1 MPKIQIAAK
10 RKSTRSR
17 RIAATPIKRN
27 KLFSLPALIMVVICM
42 SILGYFVISTFAA
55 TTKYLPDPVTSSCPR
70 GFGISR
76 TGMDWQ
82 NEVSVAGT
90 APVYGPGK
98 KRRGYIKL
106 CRVWGFR
113 VNRSIAANLNNMIL
127 SASKAGVELKP
138 TSKYSGWRSYNMQ
151 REIRGINGCPRD
163 SSPSSACRPAT
174 AVPGTSNHEAGEA
187 LDFSNSSTRNSRV
200 HKWLKANAS
209 QFGFYNLPSEP
220 WHWSRNGR

>member
-1 MPKIQIAAK
+1 MPAK
-10 RKSTRSR
+10 KTTTKNKSSSARRMATRV
-17 RIAATPIKRN
+17 IKRN
-27 KLFSLPALIMVVICM
+27 KAFSFPALMIVVICM

-55 TTKYLPDPVTSSCPR
+55 TSKYLPDPVTSSCPR
-70 GFGISR
+70 GFGITR
-76 TGMDWQ
+76 VGMDWQ
-82 NEVSVAGT
+82 NEVSSTGT

-113 VNRSIAANLNNMIL
+113 VNRSIATNLNNMIL
-127 SASKAGVELKP
+127 AASKAGVGLKP
-138 TSKYSGWRSYNMQ
+138 VSKYSGWRSYNMQ
-151 REIRGINGCPRD
+151 REIRGINGCPKD

-174 AVPGTSNHEAGEA
+174 AAPGTSNHEAGEA
-187 LDFSNSSTRNSRV
+187 LDFADSSTRNSQV

-209 QFGFYNLPSEP
+209 RFGFYNLPSEP

>member
-1 MPKIQIAAK
+1 MAA
-10 RKSTRSR
+10 RVIS
-17 RIAATPIKRN
+17 RN
-27 KLFSLPALIMVVICM
+27 KAFSFPVLMIVVICL

-55 TTKYLPDPVTSSCPR
+55 TSKYLPDPVTTSCPR
-70 GFGISR
+70 GFGISKV
-76 TGMDWQ
+76 GMDWQ
-82 NEVSVAGT
+82 NEVSLTGT

-98 KRRGYIKL
+98 KRKGYIKL

-113 VNRSIAANLNNMIL
+113 VNRSIATNLNNMIL
-127 SASKAGVELKP
+127 AASKAGVWLKP
-138 TSKYSGWRSYNMQ
+138 VSKYSGWRSYNMQ
-151 REIRGINGCPRD
+151 REIRGMNGCPKD

-187 LDFSNSSTRNSRV
+187 LDFANSSTRNSQV

-209 QFGFYNLPSEP
+209 KYGFYNLPSEP